1 MAKEVCETNFSS
13 GIFSAKGRDQAVG
26 QHGRNRSRSITVEWS
41 LPAPDRSWQGRKTS
55 TPQAQICYKSKATS
69 YAMKLGKTDAT
80 TFGGQFGLF
89 LLMFFLAG
97 TSAAQNC
104 GGTERWGPKDGTD
117 QQAANIDLTNITPAT
132 VADLLA
138 IHQPQF
144 PSQGD
149 NTTRIVPDETHVY
162 RVQARLVKWGH
173 ESDDDYHLVL
183 TDDTLKYTDETAH
196 PPIPPTGH
204 SFIGEV
210 PDPSCFSGSDGS
222 FGSQTPFADGIIS
235 ARQTMDHRFPNADQ
249 SGKWNDGAGA
259 PVEITGI
266 GFFDRPHGQLGRA
279 PNNIEIHPILSIR
292 FLDQPNPSTS
302 RTVSPTP
309 QPLPTG
315 GQWEYQMISAADA
328 TSLLN
333 QANTQGT
340 QGWEL
345 AGIVVDTNRSDKY
358 VGFLKRKKQ

>member
-1 MAKEVCETNFSS
+1 
-13 GIFSAKGRDQAVG
+13 
-26 QHGRNRSRSITVEWS
+26 
-41 LPAPDRSWQGRKTS
+41 
-55 TPQAQICYKSKATS
+55 
-69 YAMKLGKTDAT
+69 LGTA
-80 TFGGQFGLF
+80 
-89 LLMFFLAG
+89 
-97 TSAAQNC
+97 AAQNC

-138 IHQPQF
+138 IHQPQL
-144 PSQGD
+144 PRD

-162 RVQARLVKWGH
+162 LVKARLVKWGH

-222 FGSQTPFADGIIS
+222 FGSQTPFAGGITS
-235 ARQTMDHRFPNADQ
+235 ARQTMDQRFPNADQ
-249 SGKWNDGAGA
+249 SGKWNDGTGA

-292 FLDQPNPSTS
+292 FLDQQSPT
-302 RTVSPTP
+302 TSPTP
-309 QPLPTG
+309 PSTPHPSPTG
-315 GQWEYQMISAADA
+315 GQWEYQMISATDA

-345 AGIVVDTNRSDKY
+345 SGIAVDTSRPDKY
-358 VGFLKRKKQ
+358 VGFLKRKK

>member
-1 MAKEVCETNFSS
+1 
-13 GIFSAKGRDQAVG
+13 
-26 QHGRNRSRSITVEWS
+26 
-41 LPAPDRSWQGRKTS
+41 
-55 TPQAQICYKSKATS
+55 
-69 YAMKLGKTDAT
+69 MKLEKADAA
-80 TFGGQFGLF
+80 TFRRRLGLCLF
-89 LLMFFLAG
+89 IFFLAG
-97 TSAAQNC
+97 TAAAQNC
-104 GGTERWGPKDGTD
+104 GGTDRWGPKDGTD

-144 PSQGD
+144 PGD

-183 TDDTLKYTDETAH
+183 TDDTLKFTDETAH

-222 FGSQTPFADGIIS
+222 FGSQTPFADGITS
-235 ARQTMDHRFPNADQ
+235 ARQTMDRRFPNADH
-249 SGKWNDGAGA
+249 SGKWNNGADA

-309 QPLPTG
+309 QPSPTG

-333 QANTQGT
+333 QANSQGS

-345 AGIVVDTNRSDKY
+345 AGVVVDTARPDKY

>member
-1 MAKEVCETNFSS
+1 MA
-13 GIFSAKGRDQAVG
+13 
-26 QHGRNRSRSITVEWS
+26 
-41 LPAPDRSWQGRKTS
+41 
-55 TPQAQICYKSKATS
+55 
-69 YAMKLGKTDAT
+69 DAT
-80 TFGGQFGLF
+80 TFGGRFGVF
-89 LLMFFLAG
+89 LLMLFLAG
-97 TSAAQNC
+97 TSVAQNC
-104 GGTERWGPKDGTD
+104 GGKERWGPKDGTD
-117 QQAANIDLTNITPAT
+117 SQAQNIDLTNITEEHVT
-132 VADLLA
+132 DLVT
-138 IHQPQF
+138 ISEPQL
-144 PSQGD
+144 PGG

-173 ESDDDYHLVL
+173 ETDSDYHLVL

-292 FLDQPNPSTS
+292 FLDQQSPT
-302 RTVSPTP
+302 TSPTP
-309 QPLPTG
+309 PLTPQPSPTG